1 MTTLK
6 TELKS
11 DELKVVTSID
21 NFLSDVFKIICDD
34 VRKSP
39 TLNAQ
44 WEEVLAQAEQ
54 LKEGYRKDYKTF
66 QNLLDL
72 FNDDGDDGDDN
83 SKTIN
88 TEAGSRIV
96 VPVGAVEFNVN
107 SNTIWVQSNLG
118 ATTMR
123 IRCNGKINVDKC
135 ENSPVSH
142 CDIMVDGDINFCL
155 SNDAKNG

>member
-1 MTTLK
+1 MNTLK
-6 TELKS
+6 KELES

-21 NFLSDVFKIICDD
+21 NFLSDVFKIIICD

-44 WEEVLAQAEQ
+44 WEGVLAQAEQ
-54 LKEGYRKDYKTF
+54 LKEGYRNDYKTF

-72 FNDDGDDGDDN
+72 FNYDGDDP

-88 TEAGSRIV
+88 TDAGSRIV
-96 VPVGAVEFNVN
+96 VPVDAVEFNVG
-107 SNTIWVQSNLG
+107 SNTIWIQSPLG

-123 IRCNGKINVDKC
+123 IKCNGKINVDKC
-135 ENSPVSH
+135 QNSPVSH